1 MSFVKSTVIL
11 PIKTTYYVTE
21 TGNCN
26 ALSLNCRYYETRQAL
41 ANHCQTRSLFLQK
54 LQSRY
59 LLLAKYWVC
68 LITNIQDLTSSTAEC
83 HKR

>member
-1 MSFVKSTVIL
+1 MSFLKSMVIL
-11 PIKTTYYVTE
+11 PIKNIYYVTE

-26 ALSLNCRYYETRQAL
+26 PLSLNCRYYEIRQPL
-41 ANHCQTRSLFLQK
+41 ANHCQAKSLFLQK

-68 LITNIQDLTSSTAEC
+68 LITNIQGLTSSTAEYY
-83 HKR
+83 KR